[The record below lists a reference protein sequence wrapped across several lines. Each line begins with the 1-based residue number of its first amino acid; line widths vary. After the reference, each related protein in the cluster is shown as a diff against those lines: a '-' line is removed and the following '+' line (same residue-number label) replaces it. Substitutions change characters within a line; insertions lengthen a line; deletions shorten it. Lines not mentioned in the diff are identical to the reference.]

1 MKAASLLKLVI
12 SCFSLLLFAGC
23 TSHRVIDNS
32 PSNVSTQRESYSIE
46 ISSDRRGT
54 GDLSLILAFSG
65 GGTRAAALAYGVLEE
80 LRDTTIMLDGV
91 QLRLLDQVDL
101 ISSVSGGS
109 FTSAY
114 YGLYG
119 DRIFIDFESKFLR
132 RDINSGLIRKLLNP
146 ILLFSSSARTESAV
160 RYYEDTVFHGA
171 TFADMNRAN
180 SPLILINATDL
191 SKGVRF
197 SFVQEYFSLL
207 CSDILSFPV
216 ARAVTAS
223 AAVPVLFSPVVM
235 ENYQH
240 CKETKPRWLVEAET
254 RVAAEPDLTNVVNGL
269 TEYYNEDRKFSH
281 FIDGGITDN
290 LGLRAIYEIIEL
302 SGGSRTFLKRAG
314 RTPPHHFVV
323 ISIDAS
329 TDIEGKMDKSKDK
342 PSLESTISAISKVQL
357 SRYSSVTLEL
367 MEDSIARWSQES
379 STPKRRIKP
388 FFIPIGLKDSNLS
401 KKELQILNS
410 IPTSFSLSNQQ
421 VDSLINAG
429 HKLLRENQIY
439 QELLTDLNVL
449 QNHM

>member
-1 MKAASLLKLVI
+1 MNIVSLLRLII

-23 TSHRVIDNS
+23 TSHRVIDNA
-32 PSNVSTQRESYSIE
+32 PSNVSTQAEPYSIE
-46 ISSDRRGT
+46 IRSDRGGT
-54 GDLSLILAFSG
+54 DDLSLILAFSG
-65 GGTRAAALAYGVLEE
+65 GGTRAAAIAYGVLEE

-91 QLRLLDQVDL
+91 KFRLLDQVDL

-132 RDINSGLIRKLLNP
+132 RDINSSMIRKLLNP
-146 ILLFSSSARTESAV
+146 MLLFSSSARTESAV
-160 RYYEDTVFHGA
+160 RYYEDTVFHGS

-223 AAVPVLFSPVVM
+223 SAVPVLFSPVVL

-240 CKETKPRWLVEAET
+240 CKQTKPEWLVDAET
-254 RVAAEPDLTNVVNGL
+254 RVAADPDLTNVVNGL
-269 TEYYNEDRKFSH
+269 TDYYKKDRKFAH

-302 SGGSRTFLKRAG
+302 AGGSKTFLNKAG

-323 ISIDAS
+323 ISVDAS
-329 TDIEGKMDKSKDK
+329 TDIERKMDKSEEQ
-342 PSLESTISAISKVQL
+342 PSIGNTISAISKVQL
-357 SRYSSVTLEL
+357 NRYSSATLEL
-367 MEDSIARWSQES
+367 MENSIARWSQES
-379 STPKRRIKP
+379 STPQRRVKP
-388 FFIPIGLKDSNLS
+388 FFIHIGLKDSNLS

-410 IPTSFSLSNQQ
+410 IPTSFSLGNQQ

-439 QELLTDLNVL
+439 QKLLTDLNIL
-449 QNHM
+449 